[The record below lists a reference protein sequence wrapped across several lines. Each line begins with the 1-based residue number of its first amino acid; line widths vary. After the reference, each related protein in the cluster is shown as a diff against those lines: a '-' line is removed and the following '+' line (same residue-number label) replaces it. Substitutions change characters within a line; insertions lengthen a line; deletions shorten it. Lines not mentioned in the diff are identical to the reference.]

1 MGIRSKKQ
9 RIKYVD
15 YRTEIKVRSE
25 VPIIGDHKQLA
36 HVVKLSLSLW
46 GLFAQ
51 MPSVIIQRRIFSFFC
66 IFSIQFYFDTF
77 LSLNG
82 NGQDIFVARESA
94 SIPHF
99 NIFPCFDVKKVGK
112 AEL

>member
-15 YRTEIKVRSE
+15 YRKEIKVRSE
-25 VPIIGDHKQLA
+25 VPIIGDHKQLQLA

-51 MPSVIIQRRIFSFFC
+51 MPSVIIQRRIFYIKNQVFEN
-66 IFSIQFYFDTF
+66 
-77 LSLNG
+77 LHL
-82 NGQDIFVARESA
+82 
-94 SIPHF
+94 H
-99 NIFPCFDVKKVGK
+99 
-112 AEL
+112 L

>member
-51 MPSVIIQRRIFSFFC
+51 MPSVIIQRRIFYIKKSSFRKFA
-66 IFSIQFYFDTF
+66 FTF
-77 LSLNG
+77 V
-82 NGQDIFVARESA
+82 IAF
-94 SIPHF
+94 
-99 NIFPCFDVKKVGK
+99 
-112 AEL
+112 